1 MFKILMQNMHGKVRL
16 TFFLAPLVMLI
27 EVFCDLQQPTMMAD
41 IVDSGLAKG
50 DMQFVIK
57 TAALMLMFALIG
69 ICAGGG
75 SGVLGNYASLHMGQ
89 SLRTKMLTIAL
100 NSRAAGGLPPATLI
114 TRITNDVT
122 QMQNLVMM
130 MTRGMVRAPMLMLG
144 GVVMSTLVSPRLAPI
159 LFVILP
165 ILLVY
170 TLVVMRRSLPFYTDM
185 QGKTDDMNRVMRENL
200 QGAKTIKAFVL
211 ENHQQAQFTETN
223 NALLDS
229 SVRASM
235 ATVPLAPVIQFLLN
249 LGVVIALAYGG
260 TLDVGGVIL
269 DGQIIA
275 FINYMIQITNAM
287 VMTVNIITAF
297 SRAIT
302 SATRVQAVL
311 SEQVGEVQVGSAADA
326 PQDSSVTFDH
336 VSFGYDQS
344 KPILDDISFSVPSG
358 QWLGIIGTTG
368 SGKST
373 LINLLTRGFD
383 DYTGTIRIGGVD
395 TQQLDLAAVH
405 HKVTVATQDAMLF
418 SGTVRHNLTFGEKA
432 ATEAELAAGAHLAD
446 ADEFIEPLPKRYDAP
461 VEQGGKNFSGG
472 QRQRLNIARAA
483 VPDPDILVFDDATS
497 AVDQTTNARIQQRLV
512 EHRRGRT
519 TLIISQRVANLLQCD
534 QILVMQEGRLAA
546 RGTHQELLAS
556 SPFYAQ
562 LVETQLGGGRFDAS
576 DESRA

>member
-1 MFKILMQNMHGKVRL
+1 
-16 TFFLAPLVMLI
+16 MLI

-405 HKVTVATQDAMLF
+405 T
-418 SGTVRHNLTFGEKA
+418 R
-432 ATEAELAAGAHLAD
+432 
-446 ADEFIEPLPKRYDAP
+446 
-461 VEQGGKNFSGG
+461 
-472 QRQRLNIARAA
+472 
-483 VPDPDILVFDDATS
+483 
-497 AVDQTTNARIQQRLV
+497 
-512 EHRRGRT
+512 
-519 TLIISQRVANLLQCD
+519 
-534 QILVMQEGRLAA
+534 
-546 RGTHQELLAS
+546 
-556 SPFYAQ
+556 
-562 LVETQLGGGRFDAS
+562 
-576 DESRA
+576 